1 LTFLRNMIKQRY
13 MAAAFLLAT
22 LPFFLGSCEN
32 ASVTSYYEKG
42 ALATASP
49 IATQIGEQ
57 VFVRGGNAFDVA
69 VAVGFALAA
78 VHPEAGN
85 IGGGGFAVIRDA
97 STKEIKALDF
107 REKAPLAASEKM
119 YLDSMGNSIENMSTV
134 GAAAC
139 GVPGTVAGLYELWQE
154 HGSLKWPELI
164 NYAVLLAD
172 SGFIVNS
179 YQAESFEKYKD
190 RLSVFDESSR
200 LFFTGSTNWQEGD
213 SFVNRELGQTLVKIA
228 NEGPES
234 FYTGDIADSIVA
246 TVKRY
251 GGLIS
256 HEDLASYQVKWRK
269 PVSFKFDSLQIYSMP
284 PPSSGGL
291 LMGQIL
297 KLVSAYD
304 FSKYQPGSIEYIHLF
319 CESARLAFA
328 DRSEYLGDPDFYNI
342 PFDLLDSQYIS
353 KRRELIDLN
362 QTNSSLEIRPG
373 ITPTYES
380 GQTTHYSV
388 ADAQGNM
395 IAITYTLN
403 SSYGSKL
410 AVNGCGFLLNNEM
423 DDFAIAPGFPNL
435 YGLVGGEANKIEP
448 AKRML
453 SSMSPTIVLNNDEPL
468 LILGSRGGSEII
480 TAVAQFLINFS
491 RFNLPLERALS
502 QPRFHHQW
510 LPDNILLEEKSFDI
524 NVKQGLLKLGHI
536 IRETDMLSEIQAV
549 YIDGAGLMSAAADR
563 RGPGNAG
570 GQ

>member
-1 LTFLRNMIKQRY
+1 
-13 MAAAFLLAT
+13 MATSFLLAM
-22 LPFFLGSCEN
+22 LPFLISGCES

-49 IATQIGEQ
+49 IATNIGEQ
-57 VFVRGGNAFDVA
+57 VFAKGGNAFDVA
-69 VAVGFALAA
+69 VAVGFALAV

-107 REKAPLAASEKM
+107 REKAPLASSEKM
-119 YLDSMGNSIENMSTV
+119 YLDSMGNLIENMSTV
-134 GAAAC
+134 GANAC

-154 HGSLKWPELI
+154 HGSMKWPELVS
-164 NYAVLLAD
+164 YAVLLAD
-172 SGFIVNS
+172 SGFIVNA
-179 YQAESFEKYKD
+179 YQAESFAKYKD

-200 LFFTGSTNWQEGD
+200 LFFPGNENWQKGD
-213 SFVNRELGQTLVKIA
+213 TFVNRELGWTLAQIQKD
-228 NEGPES
+228 GPES

-251 GGLIS
+251 GGRIS
-256 HEDLASYQVKWRK
+256 HEDLASYQIKWRK
-269 PVSFKFDSLQIYSMP
+269 PVSFRFDSLQIYSMP

-291 LMGQIL
+291 IMGQIL
-297 KLVSAYD
+297 KLVEAYD
-304 FSKYQPGSIEYIHLF
+304 FSKYDPASIEYIHLF

-342 PFDLLDSQYIS
+342 PFDILDENYIS
-353 KRRELIDLN
+353 KRRELINLN
-362 QTNSSLEIRPG
+362 TTNSSLEILPG
-373 ITPTYES
+373 IMPTYES

-388 ADAQGNM
+388 VDAQGNM
-395 IAITYTLN
+395 VAVTYTLN
-403 SSYGSKL
+403 SAYGSKL
-410 AVNGCGFLLNNEM
+410 AVSGCGFLLNNEM
-423 DDFAIAPGFPNL
+423 DDFAIAPGVPNL

-453 SSMSPTIVLNNDEPL
+453 SSMSPTIVLKNDKPL
-468 LILGSRGGSEII
+468 FILGSPGGSQII
-480 TAVAQFLINFS
+480 TAVAQVIVSLS
-491 RFNLPLERALS
+491 RFHLPLERALA

-524 NVKQGLLKLGHI
+524 NVKQGLLKLGHVI
-536 IRETDMLSEIQAV
+536 KETDMIGEIHAV
-549 YIDGAGLMSAAADR
+549 YIDGAGLMTAAADS
-563 RGPGNAG
+563 RGPGHAG

>member
-1 LTFLRNMIKQRY
+1 MIKQRY
-13 MAAAFLLAT
+13 VAAAFLLAL

-32 ASVTSYYEKG
+32 AAVTSYYEKG

-49 IATQIGEQ
+49 IATRIGEQ
-57 VFVRGGNAFDVA
+57 VFARGGNAFDVA
-69 VAVGFALAA
+69 VAVGFALAV

-107 REKAPLAASEKM
+107 REKAPLASFEKM
-119 YLDSMGNSIENMSTV
+119 YLDSLGDPIKDMSTV
-134 GAAAC
+134 GAFAC
-139 GVPGTVAGLYELWQE
+139 GVPGTVAGLYELWQV
-154 HGSLKWPELI
+154 HGSMKWPELV
-164 NYAVLLAD
+164 NYAILLAD
-172 SGFIVNS
+172 SGFILNA
-179 YQAESFEKYKD
+179 YQAESFAKYKE

-200 LFFTGSTNWQEGD
+200 LFFTGSKNWQEGD
-213 SFVNRELGQTLVKIA
+213 NFVNRQLGQTLSKIA

-234 FYTGDIADSIVA
+234 FYSGDIADSIVT

-251 GGLIS
+251 GGLFS
-256 HEDLASYQVKWRK
+256 HEDLASYQIKWRQ
-269 PVSFKFDSLQIYSMP
+269 PVSFKFDSLQIYSMS

-291 LMGQIL
+291 IMGQIL
-297 KLVSAYD
+297 KFVEAYD
-304 FSKYQPGSIEYIHLF
+304 FSKFEAGSIEYIHLF

-342 PFDLLDSQYIS
+342 PFDLLDSEYIS
-353 KRRELIDLN
+353 RRRQLINLN
-362 QTNSSLEIRPG
+362 QVNSSSEILPG
-373 ITPTYES
+373 IMSSRES

-388 ADAQGNM
+388 VDSHGNM
-395 IAITYTLN
+395 VAVTYTLN
-403 SSYGSKL
+403 SAYGSKL
-410 AVNGCGFLLNNEM
+410 AVSGCGFLLNNEM
-423 DDFAIAPGFPNL
+423 DDFAIAPGVANL

-453 SSMSPTIVLNNDEPL
+453 SSMSPTIVLKNDKPF

-491 RFNLPLERALS
+491 RFNLSLEKSLS

-510 LPDNILLEEKSFDI
+510 LPDNIVLEKQSFDI
-524 NVKQGLLKLGHI
+524 NLKQGLLKLGHI
-536 IRETDMLSEIQAV
+536 IKEADVLSEIHAV
-549 YIDGAGLMSAAADR
+549 YINDQGLMTAAADR
-563 RGPGNAG
+563 RGPGHAG

>member
-1 LTFLRNMIKQRY
+1 
-13 MAAAFLLAT
+13 MAAAFLLAL
-22 LPFFLGSCEN
+22 LPFFISGCDN
-32 ASVTSYYEKG
+32 ASFTSYYEKG

-57 VFVRGGNAFDVA
+57 VFAKGGNAFDVA
-69 VAVGFALAA
+69 VAVGFALAV

-107 REKAPLAASEKM
+107 REKAPLASSEKM
-119 YLDSMGNSIENMSTV
+119 YLDSMGNPIENMSTV
-134 GAAAC
+134 GADAC
-139 GVPGTVAGLYELWQE
+139 GVPGTVAGLYELWKE
-154 HGSLKWPELI
+154 HGSMKWSELI
-164 NYAVLLAD
+164 SYAILLAD
-172 SGFIVNS
+172 SGFMVNS
-179 YQAESFEKYKD
+179 YQAESFNKYRD

-200 LFFTGSTNWQEGD
+200 LFYPKANIWQEGD
-213 SFVNRELGQTLVKIA
+213 TFVNRDLGWTLVQLEKD
-228 NEGPES
+228 GLES
-234 FYTGDIADSIVA
+234 FYAGEIADSIVA

-256 HEDLASYQVKWRK
+256 HEDLASYQIKWRK
-269 PVSFKFDSLQIYSMP
+269 PVSFTFDSLQIYAMP

-291 LMGQIL
+291 IMGQIL
-297 KLVSAYD
+297 KLVEAYD
-304 FSKYQPGSIEYIHLF
+304 FSIYKPGSIEYIHLF

-342 PFDLLDSQYIS
+342 PFDLLDKNYIS
-353 KRRELIDLN
+353 ERRQLINLN
-362 QTNSSLEIRPG
+362 QTNSSLEILPG
-373 ITPTYES
+373 SIPIPES

-388 ADAQGNM
+388 VDAEGNM
-395 IAITYTLN
+395 VAVTYTLN

-423 DDFAIAPGFPNL
+423 DDFAIAPGVPNL

-453 SSMSPTIVLNNDEPL
+453 SSMSPTIILKGGEPL
-468 LILGSRGGSEII
+468 FVLGSPGGSQII
-480 TAVAQFLINFS
+480 TAVTQVIVSLS
-491 RFNLPLERALS
+491 RFNLPLEKALS

-536 IRETDMLSEIQAV
+536 IKEADMLSEIHAV
-549 YIDGAGLMSAAADR
+549 YIDGAGLMSATADR
-563 RGPGNAG
+563 RGPGSAG

>member
-1 LTFLRNMIKQRY
+1 
-13 MAAAFLLAT
+13 MAAAFLLAL
-22 LPFFLGSCEN
+22 LPFFISGCDN
-32 ASVTSYYEKG
+32 ASFTSYYEKG

-57 VFVRGGNAFDVA
+57 VFAKGGNAFDVA
-69 VAVGFALAA
+69 VAVGFALAV

-107 REKAPLAASEKM
+107 REKAPLASSEKM
-119 YLDSMGNSIENMSTV
+119 YLDSMGNPIENMSTV
-134 GAAAC
+134 GADAC
-139 GVPGTVAGLYELWQE
+139 GVPGTVAGLYELWKE
-154 HGSLKWPELI
+154 HGSMKWSELI
-164 NYAVLLAD
+164 SYAILLAD
-172 SGFIVNS
+172 SGFMVNS
-179 YQAESFEKYKD
+179 YQAESFNKYRD

-200 LFFTGSTNWQEGD
+200 LFYPNANIWQEGD
-213 SFVNRELGQTLVKIA
+213 TFVNRDLGWTLVQLEKD
-228 NEGPES
+228 GLES
-234 FYTGDIADSIVA
+234 FYAGEIADSIVA

-256 HEDLASYQVKWRK
+256 HEDLASYQIKWRK
-269 PVSFKFDSLQIYSMP
+269 PVSFTFDSLQIYAMP

-291 LMGQIL
+291 IMGQIL
-297 KLVSAYD
+297 KLVEAYD
-304 FSKYQPGSIEYIHLF
+304 FSIYKPGSIEYIHLF

-342 PFDLLDSQYIS
+342 PFDLLDKNYIS
-353 KRRELIDLN
+353 ERRQLINLN
-362 QTNSSLEIRPG
+362 QTNSSLEILPG
-373 ITPTYES
+373 SIPIPES

-388 ADAQGNM
+388 VDAEGNM
-395 IAITYTLN
+395 VAVTYTLN

-423 DDFAIAPGFPNL
+423 DDFAIAPGVPNL

-453 SSMSPTIVLNNDEPL
+453 SSMSPTIILKGGEPL
-468 LILGSRGGSEII
+468 FVLGSPGGSQII
-480 TAVAQFLINFS
+480 TAVTQVIVSLS
-491 RFNLPLERALS
+491 RFNLPLEKALS

-536 IRETDMLSEIQAV
+536 IKEADMLSEIHAV
-549 YIDGAGLMSAAADR
+549 YIDGAGLMSATADR
-563 RGPGNAG
+563 RGPGSAG

>member
-1 LTFLRNMIKQRY
+1 
-13 MAAAFLLAT
+13 MAAAFLLAL
-22 LPFFLGSCEN
+22 LPFFISGCDN
-32 ASVTSYYEKG
+32 ASFTSYYEKG

-57 VFVRGGNAFDVA
+57 VFAKGGNAFDVA
-69 VAVGFALAA
+69 VAVGFALAV

-107 REKAPLAASEKM
+107 REKAPLASSEKM
-119 YLDSMGNSIENMSTV
+119 YLDSMGNPIENMSTV
-134 GAAAC
+134 GADAC
-139 GVPGTVAGLYELWQE
+139 GVPGTVAGLYELWKE
-154 HGSLKWPELI
+154 HGSMKWSELI
-164 NYAVLLAD
+164 SYAILLAD
-172 SGFIVNS
+172 SGFMVNS
-179 YQAESFEKYKD
+179 YQAESFNKYRD

-200 LFFTGSTNWQEGD
+200 LFYPNANIWQEGD
-213 SFVNRELGQTLVKIA
+213 TFVNRDLGWTLVQLEKD
-228 NEGPES
+228 GLES
-234 FYTGDIADSIVA
+234 FYAGEIADSIVA

-256 HEDLASYQVKWRK
+256 HEDLASYQIKWRK
-269 PVSFKFDSLQIYSMP
+269 PVSFTFDSLQIYAMP

-291 LMGQIL
+291 IMGQIL
-297 KLVSAYD
+297 KLVEAYD
-304 FSKYQPGSIEYIHLF
+304 FSIYKPGSIEYIHLF

-342 PFDLLDSQYIS
+342 PFDLLDKNYIS
-353 KRRELIDLN
+353 ERRQLINLN
-362 QTNSSLEIRPG
+362 QTNSSLEILPG
-373 ITPTYES
+373 SIPIPES

-388 ADAQGNM
+388 VDAEGNM
-395 IAITYTLN
+395 VAVTYTLN

-423 DDFAIAPGFPNL
+423 DDFAIAPGLPNL

-453 SSMSPTIVLNNDEPL
+453 SSMSPTIILKGGEPL
-468 LILGSRGGSEII
+468 FILGSPGGSQII
-480 TAVAQFLINFS
+480 TAVTQVIVSLS
-491 RFNLPLERALS
+491 RFNLPLEKALS

-536 IRETDMLSEIQAV
+536 IKEADMLSEIHAV
-549 YIDGAGLMSAAADR
+549 YIDGAGLMSATADR
-563 RGPGNAG
+563 RGPGSAG

>member
-1 LTFLRNMIKQRY
+1 
-13 MAAAFLLAT
+13 MAATFLLAL
-22 LPFFLGSCEN
+22 LPFFLGSCES

-49 IATQIGEQ
+49 IATHIGEQ
-57 VFVRGGNAFDVA
+57 VFAKGGNAFDVA
-69 VAVGFALAA
+69 VAVGFALAV
-78 VHPEAGN
+78 VHPESGN

-107 REKAPLAASEKM
+107 REKAPMAASEKM
-119 YLDSMGNSIENMSTV
+119 YLDSMGKAIENMSTV
-134 GAAAC
+134 GAFAC

-154 HGSLKWPELI
+154 HGSMKWPELI
-164 NYAVLLAD
+164 NYAVLMAD
-172 SGFIVNS
+172 SGFIVNA

-190 RLSVFDESSR
+190 RLSAFDESSL
-200 LFFTGSTNWQEGD
+200 LFFPDSTNWQEGD
-213 SFVNRELGQTLVKIA
+213 IIVNRELGRTLAKIA

-246 TVKRY
+246 TVRRY

-256 HEDLASYQVKWRK
+256 HEDLASYQIKWRK
-269 PVSFKFDSLQIYSMP
+269 PVSFRFDSLQIYSMS

-291 LMGQIL
+291 IMGQIL
-297 KLVSAYD
+297 KLVEAYD
-304 FSKYQPGSIEYIHLF
+304 FSKYEPGSIEYIHLF

-328 DRSEYLGDPDFYNI
+328 DRSEYLGDPDFFNI
-342 PFDLLDSQYIS
+342 PFDLLEKNYIS
-353 KRRELIDLN
+353 KRRELINLN
-362 QTNSSLEIRPG
+362 QTNSSLEILPG
-373 ITPTYES
+373 IMPIRES

-388 ADAQGNM
+388 VDARGNM
-395 IAITYTLN
+395 VAVTYTLN

-410 AVNGCGFLLNNEM
+410 AVSGCGFLLNNEM
-423 DDFAIAPGFPNL
+423 DDFAIAPGVPNL
-435 YGLVGGEANKIEP
+435 YGLVGSEANKIEP

-453 SSMSPTIVLNNDEPL
+453 SSMSPTIVLKNDKPL

-480 TAVAQFLINFS
+480 TAVAQLLINFS
-491 RFNLPLERALS
+491 RFNLPLDKALS

-510 LPDNILLEEKSFDI
+510 LPDNILLEERSFDI
-524 NVKQGLLKLGHI
+524 NVKQELLKLGHI
-536 IRETDMLSEIQAV
+536 IKEADMLSEIHAV
-549 YIDGAGLMSAAADR
+549 YIDGAGLMTAVADS

>member
-1 LTFLRNMIKQRY
+1 
-13 MAAAFLLAT
+13 MAAAFLLAL
-22 LPFFLGSCEN
+22 LPFFISGCDN
-32 ASVTSYYEKG
+32 ASFTSYYEKG

-57 VFVRGGNAFDVA
+57 VFAKGGNAFDVA
-69 VAVGFALAA
+69 VAVGFALAV

-107 REKAPLAASEKM
+107 REKAPLASSEKM
-119 YLDSMGNSIENMSTV
+119 YLDSMGNPIENMSTV
-134 GAAAC
+134 GADAC
-139 GVPGTVAGLYELWQE
+139 GVPGTVAGLYELWKE
-154 HGSLKWPELI
+154 HGSMKWSELI
-164 NYAVLLAD
+164 SYAILLAD
-172 SGFIVNS
+172 SGFMVNS
-179 YQAESFEKYKD
+179 YQAESFNKYRD

-200 LFFTGSTNWQEGD
+200 LFYPNANIWQEGD
-213 SFVNRELGQTLVKIA
+213 TFVNRDLGWTLVQLEKD
-228 NEGPES
+228 GLES
-234 FYTGDIADSIVA
+234 FYAGEIADSIVA

-256 HEDLASYQVKWRK
+256 HEDLASYQIKWRK
-269 PVSFKFDSLQIYSMP
+269 PVSFTFDSLQIYAMP

-291 LMGQIL
+291 IMGQIL
-297 KLVSAYD
+297 KLVEAYD
-304 FSKYQPGSIEYIHLF
+304 FSIYKPGSIEYIHLF

-342 PFDLLDSQYIS
+342 PFDLLDKNYIS
-353 KRRELIDLN
+353 ERRQLINLN
-362 QTNSSLEIRPG
+362 QTNSSLEILPG
-373 ITPTYES
+373 SIPIPES

-388 ADAQGNM
+388 VDAEGNM
-395 IAITYTLN
+395 VAVTYTLN

-423 DDFAIAPGFPNL
+423 DDFAIAPGVPNL

-453 SSMSPTIVLNNDEPL
+453 SSMSPTIILKGGEPL
-468 LILGSRGGSEII
+468 FILGSPGGSQII
-480 TAVAQFLINFS
+480 TAVTQVIVSLS
-491 RFNLPLERALS
+491 RFNLPLEKALS

-536 IRETDMLSEIQAV
+536 IKEADMLSEIHAV
-549 YIDGAGLMSAAADR
+549 YIDGAGLMSATADR
-563 RGPGNAG
+563 RGPGSAG

>member
-1 LTFLRNMIKQRY
+1 
-13 MAAAFLLAT
+13 MAAAFLLAM
-22 LPFFLGSCEN
+22 LPLFLGSCEN
-32 ASVTSYYEKG
+32 SSVTSYYEKG

-57 VFVRGGNAFDVA
+57 VFAKGGNAFDVA
-69 VAVGFALAA
+69 VAVGFALAV

-97 STKEIKALDF
+97 ATEEIKALDF

-119 YLDSMGNSIENMSTV
+119 YLDSMGKAIENMSTV

-154 HGSLKWPELI
+154 HGRMKWPELI

-172 SGFIVNS
+172 SGFIVNA
-179 YQAESFEKYKD
+179 YQVESFDKYKD

-200 LFFTGSTNWQEGD
+200 LFFPDSTNWQEGD
-213 SFVNRELGQTLVKIA
+213 IFVNRELGRTLIKIA
-228 NEGPES
+228 NEGPKS

-256 HEDLASYQVKWRK
+256 HEDLVSYQIKWRQ
-269 PVSFKFDSLQIYSMP
+269 PVSFTFDYLQIYSMP

-291 LMGQIL
+291 IMGQIL
-297 KLVSAYD
+297 KLVEAYD
-304 FSKYQPGSIEYIHLF
+304 FSRYEPGSIEYIHLF

-342 PFDLLDSQYIS
+342 PLDLLDKNYIS
-353 KRRELIDLN
+353 KRRQPINLS
-362 QTNSSLEIRPG
+362 QTNSSLEILPG
-373 ITPTYES
+373 IIPIRES

-388 ADAQGNM
+388 VDAEGNM
-395 IAITYTLN
+395 VAVTYTLN

-410 AVNGCGFLLNNEM
+410 TVNGCGFLLNNEM
-423 DDFAIAPGFPNL
+423 DDFAIAPGIPNL

-453 SSMSPTIVLNNDEPL
+453 SSMSPTIVLKNDKPL

-480 TAVAQFLINFS
+480 TAVAQLLINFS
-491 RFNLPLERALS
+491 RFNLPLDKALS

-510 LPDNILLEEKSFDI
+510 LPDNILLEERSFDI

-536 IRETDMLSEIQAV
+536 IKEADMLSEIHAV
-549 YIDGAGLMSAAADR
+549 YIDGAGLMTAAADS
-563 RGPGNAG
+563 RGPGHAG